1 MRGTTKKFPRY
12 RRHGVRHLEDSC
24 HDELCEVPGT
34 IHINLGH
41 LDLTDM
47 GAVLSPWMMNGDG
60 SKVRKGLGGQE
71 AETFPFCIG
80 DKLSVLVIF
89 ILRGRSELNRVAKI
103 SRALR
108 IKLQLRRIL
117 FVVELAT
124 LLCSNLPVVWIV
136 PIISDVLLLL
146 IFIMDVFSLPDLES
160 LVQLLIVVEQLA
172 DDEGT
177 GLLGR
182 LLASLDLAL
191 DRSWNRRPVSLL
203 SRIVKYNQILNI
215 FGFGNVY

>member
-1 MRGTTKKFPRY
+1 
-12 RRHGVRHLEDSC
+12 
-24 HDELCEVPGT
+24 
-34 IHINLGH
+34 
-41 LDLTDM
+41 M

-60 SKVRKGLGGQE
+60 SIVRKGLGGQE

-80 DKLSVLVIF
+80 DKLSVLVIY

-117 FVVELAT
+117 FVELAT
-124 LLCSNLPVVWIV
+124 LVCSNLPVVWIV
-136 PIISDVLLLL
+136 PIISDVLLL

-160 LVQLLIVVEQLA
+160 LVQLLLIVVEQLA

-177 GLLGR
+177 GLLGC
-182 LLASLDLAL
+182 LLTALDPNL
-191 DRSWNRRPVSLL
+191 DRSWKRRPVSVL
-203 SRIVKYNQILNI
+203 SEIVKYNQILNI
-215 FGFGNVY
+215 FGF

>member
-136 PIISDVLLLL
+136 PIISDVLL

-160 LVQLLIVVEQLA
+160 LFQLLIVVEQLA

-182 LLASLDLAL
+182 LLAALDLNL
-191 DRSWNRRPVSLL
+191 DRSWKRRPVSVL
-203 SRIVKYNQILNI
+203 SEIVKYNQILNI

>member
-1 MRGTTKKFPRY
+1 
-12 RRHGVRHLEDSC
+12 
-24 HDELCEVPGT
+24 
-34 IHINLGH
+34 
-41 LDLTDM
+41 M

-60 SKVRKGLGGQE
+60 SRKGLGGQE

-80 DKLSVLVIF
+80 DKLSVLVIY

-117 FVVELAT
+117 FVELAT
-124 LLCSNLPVVWIV
+124 LVCSNLPVVWIV
-136 PIISDVLLLL
+136 PIISDVLLL

-172 DDEGT
+172 DHEGT
-177 GLLGR
+177 GLLGC
-182 LLASLDLAL
+182 LLAALDPNL
-191 DRSWNRRPVSLL
+191 DRSWKRRPVSVL
-203 SRIVKYNQILNI
+203 SEIVKYNQILNI
-215 FGFGNVY
+215 FGF